1 MKLFSTI
8 IFSIIFIHSLFS
20 QTYNCSLD
28 AYPESYKNYMV
39 NTADAANNYDIS
51 ANRSEVRDVSLNII
65 IAQYANGPVVSTQ
78 HVQQKVD
85 EVNVIFSPINLHF
98 SICNIQ
104 FVPYPY
110 NLNNSPVGFETW
122 DNTIENYFTNAA
134 WQKGFLNIFYARGDG
149 PNASLPF
156 LGAPDRILMGNNPTT
171 VFAHEIAHYFSL
183 LHTHAFDGYSTNIF
197 TLELVNGSNCQTEGD
212 FICDTPADP
221 GLYGRIAPFPQCE
234 YIDSVSVDA
243 NGDLYA
249 PAIDNYMCATYPNCI
264 TQFTPQQFSRMAY
277 CLDHE
282 RAYLKSGNLGV
293 SMDSIPRK
301 LCITNDPIV
310 LNSPLLGGTFSGN
323 GVVNGTFFPE
333 IAGPGNHVI
342 AYTATSAE
350 SAIETTDAF
359 YNYRDTTYSQ
369 NSSWQSFTLTETGTF
384 SGFAFSMIHPTAQVI
399 DYKIYSGNGING
411 ALLAQGTVSANIN
424 INLDWFKIN
433 FTNPLSVNQGNIFTL
448 KIDAVNNYQI
458 AGMRSN
464 QYSSGISNMN
474 NDLSFISY
482 IIPLTPNCGNTTYSN
497 TIIGEATPT
506 FANGLFP
513 SYCLSAPVSQVSFI
527 PAGGTILIDN
537 QNSNIINPASL
548 GSGIHT
554 ANYTYQNNF
563 GCITTNNNSFEI
575 PVSAQISLPDA
586 AVFCRN
592 DSILDFT
599 LTPINGNLYLDN
611 QPLSIVPIDLTQLEI
626 GQHTLTYAKSEEYI
640 WKDTINQ
647 SWAPGNFLAAFQIN
661 NNDTLWQSFI
671 PSEDGYIDKFNLGLY
686 SNSNVPVSYNLYK
699 GTGTSG
705 QELYAAADTF
715 GGMSTFLQYFDFP
728 DYQFLLKKDSTY
740 TFAVYFLNSLGSTAN
755 ADYINPYTRG
765 ISNFAYPALD
775 IDLRFEYV
783 MNPFY
788 TCTSDSIVKE
798 FSIVNDFSVDLG
810 PDQFITSGQSI
821 TLNAGNANNS
831 YLWSTGD
838 TTQTLT
844 INNEPENGLVWVTV
858 FNEFGC
864 AASDTIS
871 IILVTDFK
879 QINIIN
885 FEIQLFPNPVE
896 DYLTVQSSQPI
907 TSVEVINM
915 VGQIVY
921 KTETFNKSESEL
933 KFPTS
938 NLSSGIY
945 YLRVNNKIGNVSKK
959 FVKAN

>member
-1 MKLFSTI
+1 MKLLSTI
-8 IFSIIFIHSLFS
+8 AFFVIFIHSLFS
-20 QTYNCSLD
+20 QTNNCSLD
-28 AYPESYKNYMV
+28 AYPVSYKNYMM
-39 NTADAANNYDIS
+39 NTADVANNYDIS
-51 ANRSEVRDVSLNII
+51 ANRSEVRDVALNII
-65 IAQYANGPVVSTQ
+65 IAQYSTGSVVTPQS
-78 HVQQKVD
+78 VQIDIDQM
-85 EVNVIFSPINLHF
+85 NIIFAPINLHF

-110 NLNNSPVGFETW
+110 NLTNSPGFETW
-122 DNTIENYFTNAA
+122 DNNIENYFTNAA
-134 WQKGFLNIFYARGDG
+134 WQNGYLNIFYAKGG
-149 PNASLPF
+149 VVNSALPF
-156 LGAPDRILMGNNPTT
+156 LGASDRILMGNNPTT
-171 VFAHEIAHYFSL
+171 ILAHEIAHYFSL
-183 LHTHAFDGYSTNIF
+183 LHTHAFNGYSTNIY

-221 GLYGRIAPFPQCE
+221 GLFGRIAPFPQCE

-249 PAIDNYMCATYPNCI
+249 PAVDNYMCATYPNCI

-301 LCITNDPIV
+301 LCITSDPIV
-310 LNSPLLGGTFSGN
+310 LNSPSLGGTFSGN

-342 AYTATSAE
+342 TYTATTSE

-359 YNYRDTTYSQ
+359 YNYRDTTYFQ

-384 SGFAFSMIHPTAQVI
+384 SGFAFSMIHPIAQVI
-399 DYKIYSGNGING
+399 DYKIYSGNGISG
-411 ALLAQGTVSANIN
+411 ALLAQGTVSASIN
-424 INLDWFKIN
+424 SNLDWFKII
-433 FTNPLSVNQGNIFTL
+433 FTNPLTVNQGNIFTV
-448 KIDAVNNYQI
+448 KIDAANNYQI

-464 QYSSGISNMN
+464 QYPFGISNMN

-497 TIIGEATPT
+497 ITIGVETPT
-506 FANGLFP
+506 FADILFP
-513 SYCLSAPVSQVSFI
+513 SYCLSAPVSEVSFI
-527 PAGGTILIDN
+527 PAGGTIQIDN
-537 QNSNIINPASL
+537 QNSNIIDPVAL
-548 GSGIHT
+548 GSGLHT
-554 ANYTYQNNF
+554 ANYTFQNNF
-563 GCITTNNNSFEI
+563 GCITNNNNTFEI

-592 DSILDFT
+592 DSLLDFT
-599 LTPINGNLYLDN
+599 LTPLEGNLYLDN
-611 QPLSIVPIDLTQLEI
+611 QPLSIVPIDLSQLEF
-626 GQHTLTYAKSEEYI
+626 GTHTLTYAKTEEYI
-640 WKDTINQ
+640 WFDTINQ
-647 SWAPGNFLAAFQIN
+647 SWAPATNFSVFEIG

-671 PSEDGYIDKFNLGLY
+671 PSSNGYIDKFNLGLY
-686 SNSNVPVSYNLYK
+686 SNYLVPVSYKLFK

-705 QELYAAADTF
+705 EELYAAVDTF
-715 GGMSTFLQYFDFP
+715 GTLSTFLQYFDFP
-728 DYQFLLKKDSTY
+728 DFQLLLNKDSVY
-740 TFAVYFLNSLGSTAN
+740 TFAIYFENALESTVN
-755 ADYINPYTRG
+755 AGFENTYPRG
-765 ISNFAYPALD
+765 VSSYAYPALD
-775 IDLRFEYV
+775 IDFRFEYV

-788 TCTSDSIVKE
+788 TCVSDSIIKE

-871 IILVTDFK
+871 IILVTDFN
-879 QINIIN
+879 QISTSN

-907 TSVEVINM
+907 TSLEIINM

-921 KTETFNKSESEL
+921 KTATLNKSESEL
-933 KFPTS
+933 TFPTS

-945 YLRVNNKIGNVSKK
+945 NLRVNNKIGNASKK